1 MSMVPSDGSIVNA
14 LKLARVHGM
23 AIALIDEL
31 HRGHLDD
38 PSRVRLEHLTH
49 DALVET
55 GSAVPDDLLEELHR
69 LVQPAERATASDDE
83 LRLLWA
89 ELLGWLKGVALGE
102 RIEDMRSFVEHDLE
116 DLERYETELT
126 APPLDGPYL

>member
-1 MSMVPSDGSIVNA
+1 MVPSDGSIVNP

-23 AIALIDEL
+23 ALALIDEL
-31 HRGHLDD
+31 HRGQLDD
-38 PSRVRLEHLTH
+38 PSRTRLEHLTY
-49 DALVET
+49 DTLVET
-55 GSAVPDDLLEELHR
+55 GSAVPDELLEELHR
-69 LVQPAERATASDDE
+69 LVQPADQPTASDDE

-89 ELLGWLKGVALGE
+89 QLLGWLKGVALGE